1 MLWNREVDSDT
12 PHSLPIEPLL
22 QRLGEALHQ
31 FPSGAFVRLGSRSS
45 KDSVYAR
52 THGMRVTTSEDAVRL
67 LTQGSERVAFDL
79 QLARRHSYT
88 PHLFVRQWVDINPS
102 AEFRCFVKQRRL
114 VGISQY
120 DCKNLGHCPVI
131 ARNSAAIQDAIYS
144 FFPRFSESSHL
155 DDVVF
160 DVFISDFDSIT
171 GLQVRML
178 ELNPFHP
185 KTDAC
190 LFSWAEPAGFDGSLR
205 FM

>member
-1 MLWNREVDSDT
+1 MLWNREAHPET
-12 PHSLPIEPLL
+12 PFSPPIEPLL
-22 QRLGEALHQ
+22 QRLDDALQ
-31 FPSGAFVRLGSRSS
+31 RFSGGAFVRLGSRSG

-52 THGMRVTTSEDAVRL
+52 THGMRVTTSEEAVRL
-67 LTQGSERVAFDL
+67 LTQGSARVAFDL

-88 PHLFVRQWVDINPS
+88 PHLFARQWLDIHPS
-102 AEFRCFVKQRRL
+102 AEFRCFMKQRRL

-120 DCKNLGHCPVI
+120 DCKNHGHFPEI
-131 ARNSAAIQDAIYS
+131 ARNAAAIRDAICS
-144 FFPRFSESSHL
+144 FFPRLAESSHL

-171 GLQVRML
+171 GLQVRLL

-190 LFSWAEPAGFDGSLR
+190 LFSWAKPAGFDGSLR